1 MIGLLDHPFLR
12 NHQLFC
18 SQFKRQSLTLDDDS
32 ICVFEDA
39 LKLMNCFETVN
50 FRNDCDFLV
59 MSDQCP
65 DFLKVFGR
73 QNSWDANK
81 IEFVFQSDLLNVNY
95 IIMGQHR

>member
-1 MIGLLDHPFLR
+1 
-12 NHQLFC
+12 
-18 SQFKRQSLTLDDDS
+18 
-32 ICVFEDA
+32 
-39 LKLMNCFETVN
+39 MNCFETVN
-50 FRNDCDFLV
+50 FRNDRDFLV
-59 MSDQCP
+59 MSDQFP